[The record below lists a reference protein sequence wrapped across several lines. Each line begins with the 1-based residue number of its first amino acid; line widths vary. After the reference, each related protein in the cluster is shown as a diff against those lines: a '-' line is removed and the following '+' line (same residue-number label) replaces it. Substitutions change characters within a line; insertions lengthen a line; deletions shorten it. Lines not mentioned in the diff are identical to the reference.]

1 MRTVFFLALAEVA
14 MGIALGVQGGA
25 KTASI
30 AVAEQVAQFMPVYV
44 GDRYL

>member
-1 MRTVFFLALAEVA
+1 
-14 MGIALGVQGGA
+14 MGIALEVQGGA

-30 AVAEQVAQFMPVYV
+30 AVAGVKAQFAAVYV

>member
-1 MRTVFFLALAEVA
+1 

-30 AVAEQVAQFMPVYV
+30 AATREKVQFAPAYV